1 MCNKHVVKWLKCQ
14 FQCTVCLD
22 IKLTI
27 THEFSKYY
35 QCSVKSSLNCSICI
49 DFHMITNN
57 INAKISSNNNTN
69 PKLWINDFMILN
81 FRLLEHFWL
90 LRYSFIVCIKGQHLN
105 SLIFTEFAWKTKHFA
120 FVCFLHLALIFHHFF
135 LFSTTFR
142 EIQRKL
148 MQFGQLLP

>member
-27 THEFSKYY
+27 TLELSKYY
-35 QCSVKSSLNCSICI
+35 QCSVKSSLNCTICI

-81 FRLLEHFWL
+81 FCLLEYFWL
-90 LRYSFIVCIKGQHLN
+90 LRYSFIVCRKGQHLN
-105 SLIFTEFAWKTKHFA
+105 SLKFTEFAWKTNA
-120 FVCFLHLALIFHHFF
+120 FHLSVFSILP
-135 LFSTTFR
+135 LFSTTFCYSPPLFRKFR
-142 EIQRKL
+142 ES
-148 MQFGQLLP
+148 